1 MEKDRI
7 PVSIYAEM
15 TPNPA
20 VMKFVSNKRMIDLEH
35 VEYHNIE
42 EARNS
47 PLAKKTKIRLAT
59 QAPAQEEMVK
69 R

>member
-7 PVSIYAEM
+7 PVSVYAEM

-35 VEYHNIE
+35 VEYHNIDHQ
-42 EARNS
+42 RGLSTIFN
-47 PLAKKTKIRLAT
+47 KTIVR
-59 QAPAQEEMVK
+59 
-69 R
+69 